1 MHRGAPVS
9 RARSN
14 AGGERKSLPPWF
26 RIHLKSGPRYAQIKH
41 LTEKFSL
48 HTICEEARCPN
59 IWECWNNQTATL
71 MILGEICTRRCE
83 YCSVT
88 TGKPLAIDP
97 GEPLRIAQVVERL
110 GLRHVVITSPNRDDL
125 SDGGSAEFAATIRH
139 IRTQTP
145 NCRIE
150 VLIPD
155 FKGETSALDVTLGA
169 HPDIVNHNIETVPR
183 LFHSVRPQGNYCRSL
198 NVLAHA
204 MQSGIMTKSGMIVGM
219 GESIAEVE
227 TVMDDLRSVGCEILT
242 IGQYLQPTNAHRQ
255 VSRFYE
261 PLEFEALRTTGI
273 NKGFTH
279 VESGPLV
286 RSSYHAEQQGRE
298 VRH

>member
-1 MHRGAPVS
+1 
-9 RARSN
+9 
-14 AGGERKSLPPWF
+14 
-26 RIHLKSGPRYAQIKH
+26 
-41 LTEKFSL
+41 
-48 HTICEEARCPN
+48 
-59 IWECWNNQTATL
+59 
-71 MILGEICTRRCE
+71 
-83 YCSVT
+83 
-88 TGKPLAIDP
+88 
-97 GEPLRIAQVVERL
+97 VVERL